1 MNKRNQDTLTEG
13 SIFEVKKKKKIAAT
27 KKREKLR
34 GNSNDN
40 PYLQEVRDLQ
50 KTIPNWNNIFSKEAD
65 ESRIEQFIR
74 LRIIG
79 GSLSDKYSWA
89 VPDKR
94 SLNILKNFAPLVE
107 IGSGLGYWA
116 KLLQSEG
123 VDVLP
128 YDCEVDSDKS
138 WTLVQGSIP

>member
-1 MNKRNQDTLTEG
+1 M
-13 SIFEVKKKKKIAAT
+13 KILYSVQAT
-27 KKREKLR
+27 
-34 GNSNDN
+34 GNGHISRAMELL
-40 PYLQEVRDLQ
+40 PYLKKYGEVDV
-50 KTIPNWNNIFSKEAD
+50 F
-65 ESRIEQFIR
+65 
-74 LRIIG
+74 
-79 GSLSDKYSWA
+79 LSGANS
-89 VPDKR
+89 
-94 SLNILKNFAPLVE
+94 SLNLDAPIKYRSKGMSLFYTCTGELDYAGLLKNFAPLVE